1 MSPPRNRILRALSA
15 DQLTRILSAAQL
27 VELPTRRILY
37 DVNEPVSHVYFPETG
52 IASIVT
58 PLKDGSAVETSMCAN
73 EGMVGLPLYLHA
85 DTAPNQAFQQI
96 AGTAWQLD
104 RETFLNELE
113 RGSDLR
119 REIGRFAQATIVFM
133 SQTSACNRRH
143 SIEERCIRWL
153 LFVDDVVEGPAE
165 LTQQFL
171 SQMLGVRRASVTVIA
186 GALQQAKLIEYHR
199 GKVSI
204 MNRPGMLD
212 LACECY
218 ALIRNE
224 YAKLLRDGTPV
235 PDPRPALVP
244 SDGNFSALGD
254 GA

>member
-1 MSPPRNRILRALSA
+1 MSQPRNRILRALSP
-15 DQLTRILSAAQL
+15 DQLERVMAAAEL

-37 DVNEPVSHVYFPETG
+37 DVNQPVSHVYFPETG

-96 AGTAWQLD
+96 AGTAWRLD

-113 RGSDLR
+113 RGVDLR

-235 PDPRPALVP
+235 PDPRAALIP
-244 SDGNFSALGD
+244 SDGSYSALGD

>member
-1 MSPPRNRILRALSA
+1 MSQPHNRILRSLAP
-15 DQLTRILSAAQL
+15 DQLQRIMAAAQL
-27 VELPTRRILY
+27 VDLPARRILY
-37 DVNEPVSHVYFPETG
+37 DVNQPVSHVYFPESG

-58 PLKDGSAVETSMCAN
+58 PLKDGSAVETSMCGN
-73 EGMVGLPLYLHA
+73 EGMVGLPLFLHA

-96 AGTAWQLD
+96 AGSAWELD
-104 RETFLNELE
+104 RETFLQELD

-171 SQMLGVRRASVTVIA
+171 SQMLGVRRASVTVVA
-186 GALQQAKLIEYHR
+186 AALQQAKLIEYHR

-204 MNRPGMLD
+204 MNRPGMLE

-218 ALIRNE
+218 GLIRNE
-224 YAKLLRDGTPV
+224 YARLLRDGTPV
-235 PDPRPALVP
+235 PAGYPAIKT
-244 SDGNFSALGD
+244 SDGEFSALGY